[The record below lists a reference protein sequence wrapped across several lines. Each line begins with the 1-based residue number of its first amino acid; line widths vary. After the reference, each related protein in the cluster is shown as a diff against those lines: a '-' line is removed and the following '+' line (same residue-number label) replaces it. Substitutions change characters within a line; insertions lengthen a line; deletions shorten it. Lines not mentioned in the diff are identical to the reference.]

1 MATRRAVLGL
11 LGAAVAA
18 RRAPWAAPPPSVP
31 PAAAAPARVTRIR
44 TLQTFRLADALLVRL
59 EDEDGTVGWGEA
71 APDSIPVAEAFIRHE
86 LARFVIGEDP
96 FDVERIWD
104 RMFYG
109 NHDLGPGGAL
119 PNAIAGIDL
128 ALWDLMGKRLA
139 LPACDLLGGRYR
151 DRIRAYG
158 SFGIGT
164 NRRLTP
170 ADAAAKARK
179 FVQAGFTVVKL
190 RMQIR
195 ELQQD
200 PQPDYVLDYARA
212 VRAAIGPEVKLM
224 VDINNGWTPAR
235 AIELGKR
242 LQGELDVWFL
252 EEPVSDQTHRLTAEV
267 VRALDVPI
275 IAGEKEYTRWQ
286 LRELITDA
294 EPDYL
299 NPDTIKAG
307 GLTEMKKIAAI
318 AQAYD
323 KPIICHNTRPAL
335 GTAASLHFVASIRNC
350 GPVIEYPD
358 VDEFRAQLALFPEP
372 LVFREGFLHVPMR
385 PGLGLTPD
393 EAAVRRAVVP
403 S

>member
-1 MATRRAVLGL
+1 MPTRRAVLGSL
-11 LGAAVAA
+11 SGAALAA
-18 RRAPWAAPPPSVP
+18 VM
-31 PAAAAPARVTRIR
+31 PARASVGARYRAASTVKSVE
-44 TLQTFRLADALLVRL
+44 TFRLADALLVRI
-59 EDEDGTVGWGEA
+59 EDTSGTVGWGEA
-71 APDSIPVAEAFIRHE
+71 APDSIPVAEAFITQE
-86 LARFVIGEDP
+86 LARVVIGQDP
-96 FDVERIWD
+96 FDVERHWD
-104 RMFYG
+104 RMFYS

-128 ALWDLMGKRLA
+128 ALWDLMGKRLG
-139 LPACDLLGGRYR
+139 LPVCDLLGGRYR
-151 DRIRAYG
+151 EKIRAYG

-170 ADAAAKARK
+170 AGAAAKAKK
-179 FVQAGFTVVKL
+179 FVDAGFTVVKL

-200 PQPDYVLDYARA
+200 PRDDYTLSYARA
-212 VRAAIGPEVKLM
+212 VRAAIGPNVRLL
-224 VDINNGWTPAR
+224 VDLNNGYTPAR
-235 AIELGKR
+235 AVEIGRILEREL
-242 LQGELDVWFL
+242 QVMFL

-286 LRELITDA
+286 LRELIVDGN
-294 EPDYL
+294 PDYL

-335 GTAASLHFVASIRNC
+335 GTAASLHFIASIRNC

-358 VDEFRAQLALFPEP
+358 VDEFKDQLALFPQQID
-372 LVFREGFLHVPMR
+372 FRDGFLHVPLR
-385 PGLGLTPD
+385 PGLGITPD
-393 EAAVRRAVVP
+393 EAAVRRAVVRP
-403 S
+403 